1 MPPEEM
7 MTTVLSFRSPATRHH
22 RVVAALRV
30 LPLARNARKHRFAS
44 QHASD
49 SSLTSLSPATST
61 YVSFGLAIA
70 DRVVRL
76 LPKTLLKS
84 QELVELMW

>member
-1 MPPEEM
+1 MHLCGKKN
-7 MTTVLSFRSPATRHH
+7 VVKYSAYSALSLTRHC
-22 RVVAALRV
+22 
-30 LPLARNARKHRFAS
+30 NSIEKDIGFDS
-44 QHASD
+44 QHASN
-49 SSLTSLSPATST
+49 SSLTSLSQVTST
-61 YVSFGLAIA
+61 YISFGLAIA